1 MAQHNH
7 AVLLHLSDGAPG
19 NIYSLCDLG
28 LCDLGLCDLVVY
40 ELGVCDVD
48 IYCTGNSAIHLYN
61 EATTDNATNSTRIKS
76 GMN

>member
-28 LCDLGLCDLVVY
+28 LCDLVVY

-48 IYCTGNSAIHLYN
+48 IYCTGNSTIHLCN
-61 EATTDNATNSTRIKS
+61 ETTTDNATNSTRSKS